1 VYIYANSDTLK
12 NKKII
17 FYLLATILGLISIV
31 VPTLFIPEL
40 KQYDSPLFPLIRT
53 GIEGISTWS
62 FGLLF
67 LSGFGMKYF
76 SKLSSLKIGL
86 TTMALFPIMAIFEI
100 LVDSSSHNMLP
111 IEFIFYVLYSIPAIF
126 GAYLAEGIKLVLGR
140 K

>member
-1 VYIYANSDTLK
+1 MET
-12 NKKII
+12 NKFS
-17 FYLLATILGLISIV
+17 FYFLASILGLISIV
-31 VPTLFIPEL
+31 VPTLFLPEL
-40 KQYDSPLFPLIRT
+40 KQYEAPLFPLIRT

-67 LSGFGMKYF
+67 LSGFGMKFF
-76 SKLSSLKIGL
+76 SNLSSWKIGL
-86 TTMALFPIMAIFEI
+86 TIMALFPIMAIFEI

-111 IEFIFYVLYSIPAIF
+111 IEFIFYLVYSIPAIF

>member
-1 VYIYANSDTLK
+1 MKS
-12 NKKII
+12 KKII
-17 FYLLATILGLISIV
+17 FYLLASILGLISIV
-31 VPTLFIPEL
+31 IPTLFMPEL
-40 KQYDSPLFPLIRT
+40 KQYEAPLFPLIRT

-76 SKLSSLKIGL
+76 SYLSGWKIGL
-86 TTMALFPIMAIFEI
+86 TIMALFPIMAIFEI

-111 IEFIFYVLYSIPAIF
+111 IEFIFYLVYSIPAIL
-126 GAYLAEGIKLVLGR
+126 GAYLAEGIKLVLGS

>member
-1 VYIYANSDTLK
+1 MKS
-12 NKKII
+12 KKII
-17 FYLLATILGLISIV
+17 FYLLASILGLISIV
-31 VPTLFIPEL
+31 IPTLFMPEL
-40 KQYDSPLFPLIRT
+40 KQYEAPLFPLIRT

-76 SKLSSLKIGL
+76 SNLSGWKIGL
-86 TTMALFPIMAIFEI
+86 TIMALFPIMAIFEI

-111 IEFIFYVLYSIPAIF
+111 IEFIFYIVYSIPAIL
-126 GAYLAEGIKLVLGR
+126 GAYLAEGIKLVLGT

>member
-1 VYIYANSDTLK
+1 MKS
-12 NKKII
+12 KKII
-17 FYLLATILGLISIV
+17 FYLLASILGLISIV
-31 VPTLFIPEL
+31 IPTLFMPEL
-40 KQYDSPLFPLIRT
+40 KQYEAPLFPLIRT

-67 LSGFGMKYF
+67 LSGFGMKFF
-76 SKLSSLKIGL
+76 SNLSSWKIGL
-86 TTMALFPIMAIFEI
+86 TIMSLFPIMAIFEI

-111 IEFIFYVLYSIPAIF
+111 IEFIFYLVYSIPAIF

>member
-1 VYIYANSDTLK
+1 MKT
-12 NKKII
+12 NKFS
-17 FYLLATILGLISIV
+17 FYFLASILGLISIV
-31 VPTLFIPEL
+31 VPTLFLPEL
-40 KQYDSPLFPLIRT
+40 KQYEAPLFPLIRT

-67 LSGFGMKYF
+67 LSGFGMKFF
-76 SKLSSLKIGL
+76 SNLSSWKIGL
-86 TTMALFPIMAIFEI
+86 TIMALFPIMAIFEI

-111 IEFIFYVLYSIPAIF
+111 IEFIFYLVYSIPAIF